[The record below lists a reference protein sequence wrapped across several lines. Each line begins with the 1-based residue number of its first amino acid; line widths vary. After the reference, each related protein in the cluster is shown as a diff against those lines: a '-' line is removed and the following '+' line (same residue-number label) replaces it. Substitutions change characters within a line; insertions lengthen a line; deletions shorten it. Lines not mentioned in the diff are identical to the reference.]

1 MGVREAAGRAAR
13 TTWRHYRALLTAL
26 LMPLL
31 PALLLGALTAAALT
45 AHGAI
50 TSGQALVWSS
60 LPLLT
65 RVFAGAGL
73 VAMLVGA
80 PTAVGSAVRVA
91 DDAARGQGPDL
102 GRAWRTGFRR
112 APLTACVLAAVIAL
126 AAVGLW
132 ATAHLT
138 APWATVVWAVL
149 AVAAALLLRPSRVP
163 VFQGVGLALAGLV
176 PLAPAVP
183 AAQADLG
190 LGLLWVLAV
199 APWTTVVLRTPLSPV
214 QAGPA
219 PRATHPVPAP
229 LLAALLATTPLI
241 TPGPPWVGPAS
252 AEPVVASAP
261 TAEEHAS
268 PPTPE
273 PALELDGNWVLRILC
288 LSSCDLHRG

>member
-73 VAMLVGA
+73 VAMLIGG
-80 PTAVGSAVRVA
+80 PTAVGSAARVA
-91 DDAARGQGPDL
+91 EDAARGHGPDL

-112 APLTACVLAAVIAL
+112 APLTAGVLAALTAL
-126 AAVGLW
+126 TAAGLW
-132 ATAHLT
+132 AATHLT
-138 APWATVVWAVL
+138 VPWAAAVWVFM
-149 AVAAALLLRPSRVP
+149 AVAAALLLRPPRVP
-163 VFQGVGLALAGLV
+163 ARQGAVLALAGIV

-199 APWTTVVLRTPLSPV
+199 TPWTAVMLHTSPYPART
-214 QAGPA
+214 GPA
-219 PRATHPVPAP
+219 PRAAHPVPAP

-241 TPGPPWVGPAS
+241 SPGPPWVGPAS
-252 AEPVVASAP
+252 AEPVAASAT

-268 PPTPE
+268 PLG
-273 PALELDGNWVLRILC
+273 PAPGPGPDRGWVLHIVCPPLC
-288 LSSCDLHRG
+288 GSYRG

>member
-50 TSGQALVWSS
+50 TSGQAAVWSS

-65 RVFAGAGL
+65 RVFAVAGL
-73 VAMLVGA
+73 VAMLIGV

-91 DDAARGQGPDL
+91 DDATREQGPDL

-112 APLTACVLAAVIAL
+112 APLTACVLAAVAAL
-126 AAVGLW
+126 TAVGLW
-132 ATAHLT
+132 AATHLT
-138 APWATVVWAVL
+138 VPWAAAVWVGL
-149 AVAAALLLRPSRVP
+149 AVGAALLLRPSRIP
-163 VFQGVGLALAGLV
+163 VCQGVVLALAGLV

-199 APWTTVVLRTPLSPV
+199 TPWTTVALYTPLSPV
-214 QAGPA
+214 RAVQS
-219 PRATHPVPAP
+219 PRAAHPVPAP
-229 LLAALLATTPLI
+229 LLAALLATTPFI
-241 TPGPPWVGPAS
+241 SPGPPWVGPAS

-268 PPTPE
+268 PPAP
-273 PALELDGNWVLRILC
+273 ELDGGWVLRIVC
-288 LSSCDLHRG
+288 LSSCDLRHG

>member
-50 TSGQALVWSS
+50 TSGQAVVWSS

-65 RVFAGAGL
+65 RLFAGAGL
-73 VAMLVGA
+73 VAILIGA

-91 DDAARGQGPDL
+91 ADAARGQGPDL

-112 APLTACVLAAVIAL
+112 APLTACVLAAVAAL
-126 AAVGLW
+126 TAAGLW
-132 ATAHLT
+132 ATTHLT
-138 APWATVVWAVL
+138 VPWAATVWAML
-149 AVAAALLLRPSRVP
+149 AVSAALLLRPSRVP
-163 VFQGVGLALAGLV
+163 LFQGVGIALGGLV

-183 AAQADLG
+183 AAQADPG
-190 LGLLWVLAV
+190 LGLLWALAV
-199 APWTTVVLRTPLSPV
+199 TPWTVVALYAPLPPV
-214 QAGPA
+214 QADPA
-219 PRATHPVPAP
+219 PRAAHPVPAP

-241 TPGPPWVGPAS
+241 TPGPTWIGPAS

-261 TAEEHAS
+261 TTEEHAS
-268 PPTPE
+268 PPVPE
-273 PALELDGNWVLRILC
+273 LVLVPDGSWVLRIVC
-288 LSSCDLHRG
+288 LSSCDRHHG

>member
-31 PALLLGALTAAALT
+31 PALLLGALTAAALS

-50 TSGQALVWSS
+50 TSGQAVVWPS

-73 VAMLVGA
+73 VAALVGA

-112 APLTACVLAAVIAL
+112 APLTACVLAAVAAL
-126 AAVGLW
+126 TALGLW
-132 ATAHLT
+132 AAANLA
-138 APWATVVWAVL
+138 APWVTAVWAVL
-149 AVAAALLLRPSRVP
+149 AVAAALLLRPPRVP

-176 PLAPAVP
+176 PLVPAVP

-199 APWTTVVLRTPLSPV
+199 APWTTVVLHTPLPPV
-214 QAGPA
+214 QAGPT
-219 PRATHPVPAP
+219 PRAAHPVPAP

-241 TPGPPWVGPAS
+241 TPGPSWAGPAS
-252 AEPVVASAP
+252 AEPAVASAP
-261 TAEEHAS
+261 TSEEHAS
-268 PPTPE
+268 PPPE
-273 PALELDGNWVLRILC
+273 ELGGSWVLSIVC
-288 LSSCDLHRG
+288 PSSCSLHRG